1 MKTPYVKT
9 PRSGGEAPFSEQ
21 HKNPKATAP
30 AASPRWPRPRV
41 DGRAAIAQL
50 ESLFGDPPPAE
61 RGMSAAITCLT
72 FKPLA
77 RGSMLG
83 FADLQMPSGLILKG
97 CSLLESNGRRWVNPP
112 GRPQLDADRKAML
125 DDAGKII
132 YAVSIDFSTKAIRSR
147 WSAEAVAAIDG
158 YLIGIGGGHR

>member
-1 MKTPYVKT
+1 
-9 PRSGGEAPFSEQ
+9 
-21 HKNPKATAP
+21 
-30 AASPRWPRPRV
+30 
-41 DGRAAIAQL
+41 
-50 ESLFGDPPPAE
+50 
-61 RGMSAAITCLT
+61 MSAAITCLT

-158 YLIGIGGGHR
+158 YLIGIGSDPSRWPDPSHTTRHAGPHRAVRVVEVMRAWAPRVGRRTQWA